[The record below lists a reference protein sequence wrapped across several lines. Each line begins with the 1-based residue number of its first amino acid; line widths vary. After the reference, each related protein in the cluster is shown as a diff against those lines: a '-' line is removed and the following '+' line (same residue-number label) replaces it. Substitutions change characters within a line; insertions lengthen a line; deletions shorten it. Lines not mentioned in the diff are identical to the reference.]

1 MLASKKLPQTRHQD
15 RFGITSFVYK
25 ARRPFHPDR
34 VHEKFMENYFTFVV
48 REDNGSDDSALE
60 ETGGQLSQE
69 ALEQRQQESAG
80 KQEKRTTEM
89 GNLLRTKGYIWMANA
104 HDLVGHFEQAGNTVT
119 LETPELWNAL
129 NPKSY
134 SGSEKE
140 KKKLRNNFE
149 KPYGDRRQELVFI
162 GKGLKHGKIQKLLDE
177 CLVTEEEYAL
187 GVDGWKG
194 TMGDIILVA
203 HFEAEDV
210 PDDEED
216 VAKVEE

>member
-1 MLASKKLPQTRHQD
+1 
-15 RFGITSFVYK
+15 
-25 ARRPFHPDR
+25 
-34 VHEKFMENYFTFVV
+34 MESYFTFVV

-69 ALEQRQQESAG
+69 ALEQRQHESAG
-80 KQEKRTTEM
+80 KQEKRTTAM

-140 KKKLRNNFE
+140 KKKLRYVLNKQLPSLTDFLKEHNLETYETKFVVYFDSFGQCHFV
-149 KPYGDRRQELVFI
+149 PAHTIDR
-162 GKGLKHGKIQKLLDE
+162 
-177 CLVTEEEYAL
+177 T
-187 GVDGWKG
+187 
-194 TMGDIILVA
+194 
-203 HFEAEDV
+203 
-210 PDDEED
+210 
-216 VAKVEE
+216 VES